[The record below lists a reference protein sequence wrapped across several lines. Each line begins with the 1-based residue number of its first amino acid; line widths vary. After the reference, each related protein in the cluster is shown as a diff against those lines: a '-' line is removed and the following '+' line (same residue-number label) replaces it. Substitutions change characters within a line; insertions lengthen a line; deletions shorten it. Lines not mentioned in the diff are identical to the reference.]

1 MAAGFDKTLTRK
13 SVLLTGATGQ
23 IGVFLI
29 PRLLQ
34 AGFRV
39 LALSRK
45 GRPEGYPD
53 IKHLEW
59 LTSVDEMQ
67 TGEACEY
74 LVSAGPMNLARDI
87 LDSGRKIFSAVVF
100 SSSSVI
106 SKQESADS
114 AERKQMQDMLSSE
127 SALNSIATHRSLRL
141 VILRPTM
148 IYGCGLDTN
157 ISRLASWIR
166 RFGVMPVSGKASG
179 LRQPVHADDLAAVAV
194 TALQETK
201 TLPGSLV
208 LAGGSTLSYAEMVS
222 RIFAALGKP
231 VRLLRLPQWLFI
243 LLVKLRP
250 GLDINSEMVR
260 RQGDDLVFD
269 DRQARELLDYSPRPF
284 EPSEKDFRLPEFGL
298 PQFD

>member
-1 MAAGFDKTLTRK
+1 MAAGIDKTLTR
-13 SVLLTGATGQ
+13 STLNGVTVLLTGATGQ

-34 AGFRV
+34 AGFHV

-45 GRPEGYPD
+45 GRPDGYPD

-67 TGEACEY
+67 AGEACEY
-74 LVSAGPMNLARDI
+74 LVSAGPMKMAQDI
-87 LDSGRKIFSAVVF
+87 LDSGKKIFCAVVF

-106 SKQESADS
+106 SKQESADP
-114 AERKQMQDMLSSE
+114 AERKQIQDMLSTE
-127 SALNSIATHRSLRL
+127 SVLGSIAANRSLRL

-208 LAGGSTLSYAEMVS
+208 LAGGSTLSYAEMVGH
-222 RIFAALGKP
+222 IFRALGKP

-243 LLVKLRP
+243 LLVKIRP
-250 GLDINSEMVR
+250 GSDINSEMVR

-284 EPSEKDFRLPEFGL
+284 EPSEKDFMLPEFN
-298 PQFD
+298 